1 MSEQPDRNLALE
13 LVRVTEAAALA
24 AGRFMGRN
32 DKEGGDK
39 AAVDAMRLVLNT
51 VDMDGIIVIG
61 EGEKDE
67 APMLYNGEK
76 LGTGKDPK
84 VDIAVDPIDG
94 TRLLALG
101 RQNSLSTVAM
111 ADRGTMFNPGPLVY
125 MDKIAVG
132 PEGKGAI
139 DIEVSPLVNLRS
151 VARAKGKEMRDMTV
165 MVLDRPRHEKL
176 IAEIRK
182 AGARIRLITD
192 GDVAGALMTAWP
204 ESGVDLLMG
213 VGGTPEGVISA
224 CALKAM
230 GGEIQG
236 KLYPR
241 NAEEAQK
248 ARDMGYDL
256 EQVLT
261 LNDLVQ
267 SDNVFFAATGIT
279 DGELLDGVKYSGDGA
294 RTHSLVMRS
303 KSGTVREIISLH
315 KLDKLAQYSQ
325 VSY

>member
-1 MSEQPDRNLALE
+1 
-13 LVRVTEAAALA
+13 
-24 AGRFMGRN
+24 
-32 DKEGGDK
+32 
-39 AAVDAMRLVLNT
+39 
-51 VDMDGIIVIG
+51 
-61 EGEKDE
+61 
-67 APMLYNGEK
+67 
-76 LGTGKDPK
+76 
-84 VDIAVDPIDG
+84 
-94 TRLLALG
+94 
-101 RQNSLSTVAM
+101 
-111 ADRGTMFNPGPLVY
+111 
-125 MDKIAVG
+125 
-132 PEGKGAI
+132 
-139 DIEVSPLVNLRS
+139 
-151 VARAKGKEMRDMTV
+151 
-165 MVLDRPRHEKL
+165 
-176 IAEIRK
+176 
-182 AGARIRLITD
+182 
-192 GDVAGALMTAWP
+192 VAGALMTAWP